1 MKFLFCFHKKIILE
15 ASGDEMK
22 KILLLLVGCA
32 VQSDKKEEFINKI
45 KELDLSLQESI
56 VSEIR
61 KVTEESD
68 YVLNIQALE
77 LDPSDKITA
86 TVLHQLQRVVRERDT
101 YAQVRKKNKKGA
113 KGKKN
118 EIHRLKYE
126 KNWSKGTKRGD
137 KCHPKIFFFNL
148 HTGASTGGGGA
159 RWA

>member
-1 MKFLFCFHKKIILE
+1 
-15 ASGDEMK
+15 MK

-101 YAQVRKKNKKGA
+101 YAQVRKKN
-113 KGKKN
+113 
-118 EIHRLKYE
+118 
-126 KNWSKGTKRGD
+126 
-137 KCHPKIFFFNL
+137 C
-148 HTGASTGGGGA
+148 
-159 RWA
+159 